1 MKKVIV
7 VIGSSNTDLVIQTE
21 KFPQPG
27 ETVIGGEFSTFAGG
41 KGANQAVA
49 AARLGGDVFFIAR
62 VGNDGFGEE
71 SLKGFLKDN
80 IHIKYVFKDDNY
92 PTGVA
97 SIVIDDS
104 GQNTIVV
111 APGAN
116 NQLSV
121 TDIDKSM
128 DAIEMASIVLIQL
141 EISMDT
147 VRYVLNKLSD
157 LGKRVILN
165 PAPAQKIKDSLY
177 SKIYLITPNE
187 TEAFLLSG
195 IKVKNTK
202 SASKAADVFI
212 KKGVQNVIITM
223 GEKGAFFKNVKEQF
237 HIPAN
242 KVHVKDTTAAGDIF
256 NGALAVAL
264 AEGRNWK
271 EAVLFANVASAIGVS
286 RLGAQ
291 ASVPYRKEI
300 ENIKFKNNQL

>member
-49 AARLGGDVFFIAR
+49 ASRLGGDVFFIAR

-71 SLKGFLKDN
+71 SIKGFLKDN
-80 IHIKYVFKDDNY
+80 IHTKCVFKDDNY

-97 SIVIDDS
+97 SIVIDEH

-121 TDIDKSM
+121 ADIDKSM
-128 DAIEMASIVLIQL
+128 DSIEKASIVLIQL
-141 EISMDT
+141 EIPMDT
-147 VRYVLNKLSD
+147 VRHVLNKLSD
-157 LGKRVILN
+157 LGKKVILN
-165 PAPAQKIKDSLY
+165 PAPAQKIEDILY

-187 TEAFLLSG
+187 TEASLLSDVKVNS
-195 IKVKNTK
+195 IKA
-202 SASKAADVFI
+202 ASNAADVFI
-212 KKGVQNVIITM
+212 NKGVENVIITM
-223 GEKGAFFKNVKEQF
+223 GEKGAFFKNAKEQF

-242 KVHVKDTTAAGDIF
+242 KVNVKDTTAAGDIF

-271 EAVLFANVASAIGVS
+271 EAILFANAASAIGVG

-300 ENIKFKNNQL
+300 ENINIKNDQL

>member
-1 MKKVIV
+1 MKKVIA
-7 VIGSSNTDLVIQTE
+7 VIGSSNTDLVFQTT

-27 ETVIGGEFSTFAGG
+27 ETVIGGEFNTFAGG

-49 AARLGGDVFFIAR
+49 ASRLGGDVFFIAR
-62 VGNDGFGEE
+62 VGNDAFGEE
-71 SLKGFLKDN
+71 SIKGFLKDN
-80 IHIKYVFKDDNY
+80 IHTNYVFKDDNY

-97 SIVIDDS
+97 SIVIDEN

-121 TDIDKSM
+121 ADIDKSL
-128 DAIEMASIVLIQL
+128 DAIEKASIVLIQL

-147 VRYVLNKLSD
+147 VRYVLKKLSD
-157 LGKRVILN
+157 LGKRIILN
-165 PAPAQKIKDSLY
+165 PAPAQKIGDSLY

-195 IKVKNTK
+195 IKVNSTK

-212 KKGVQNVIITM
+212 EKGVKNVIITM
-223 GEKGAFFKNVKEQF
+223 GEKGAFFKNAKEQF

-242 KVHVKDTTAAGDIF
+242 KALVKDTTAAGDIF
-256 NGALAVAL
+256 NGAVAVAL

-271 EAVLFANVASAIGVS
+271 EAILFANAAAAIGVS

-300 ENIKFKNNQL
+300 ENIKN